1 MAEKSPLVAHLEY
14 GALRLA
20 LGLLRLL
27 PPHWALR
34 ATDRLGDLAYLLDRR
49 HREVALANVA
59 KVYGGDPSA
68 PNPRALV
75 RRVFRHFLKVGV
87 EFALLP
93 KLIARRGLEGVVDI
107 HGREHVD
114 AALARGTGVIVFTAH
129 LGNWEVV
136 AAAGEPLGMRLH
148 VVGRQMDNPK
158 IDAFLLRERSRWVR
172 SIIPKDGGLPRIV
185 RALRDGDC
193 VAMLLDQHAGR
204 QGLVVDFLGHPA
216 SAFRAPAELAARF
229 GFALLPG
236 FGIRV
241 DDSPKYRLDF
251 EPALLPD
258 TEAPREAEVARLTQ
272 AIADVIGKH
281 IRRAPDQWNWL
292 HRRWRAERAR
302 PTADAT
308 AVAPRTETA

>member
-1 MAEKSPLVAHLEY
+1 MAEKSPFVANLEY
-14 GALRLA
+14 AALRVA
-20 LGLLRLL
+20 LGALRLL
-27 PPHWALR
+27 PPRWALR

-49 HREVALANVA
+49 HRDVALQNVA
-59 KVYGGDPSA
+59 KVYGTDPNH
-68 PNPRALV
+68 PETRALV

-93 KLIARRGLEGVVDI
+93 KLLATRGLEGVVEI

-114 AALARGTGVIVFTAH
+114 AALARGTGVLVFTAH

-148 VVGRQMDNPK
+148 VVGRAMDNPK

-204 QGLVVDFLGHPA
+204 QGMVVDFLGHPA

-236 FGIRV
+236 FGVRV

-258 TEAPREAEVARLTQ
+258 PDAPREAEVARLTQ

-281 IRRAPDQWNWL
+281 VRRSPDQWNWL

-302 PTADAT
+302 SEPTTTAAT
-308 AVAPRTETA
+308 SRTETA